1 MRHREISI
9 TITET
14 KVGLKFFMRLQ
25 VGQKRGQFLKL
36 DNNFELEIHNE
47 PS

>member
-14 KVGLKFFMRLQ
+14 KVRLKFFMRLRG
-25 VGQKRGQFLKL
+25 GQKRGKFLKL
-36 DNNFELEIHNE
+36 DNNFELEIHNK